1 MNYVKLEEF
10 PNYEIYEDGRIIR
23 TEKLSKTDKAL
34 KRRELF
40 PTKAKNGYRT
50 VRLYNKDGVMKQF
63 YLHRLIWEAFN
74 GVIPKGLEVCH
85 EDCNRE
91 NNMLSNLRLLTHIQN
106 CRNPQSIKHYRTAN
120 QFIKGKYN
128 KERLLKAQ
136 TKEYY
141 QNLVR
146 TYQRLKDEY
155 GHCGIWMLMNEGH
168 CGYPR
173 AKKIVNEMEGK
184 NGENQKYTTK

>member
-1 MNYVKLEEF
+1 MNYVILDEF
-10 PNYEIYEDGRIIR
+10 PNYEIYENSKIIR
-23 TEKLSKTDKAL
+23 KKLSKNGKAL

-50 VRLYNKDGVMKQF
+50 VRLYNKDGVMKQY

-74 GVIPKGLEVCH
+74 GEIPEGYEIDHLTDRSDNNLEHLRMVSH
-85 EDCNRE
+85 KDNCN
-91 NNMLSNLRLLTHIQN
+91 
-106 CRNPQSIKHYRTAN
+106 NPKSIERYRIAN
-120 QFIKGKYN
+120 ALDKGKFDR
-128 KERLLKAQ
+128 ERLMKAQ

-173 AKKIVNEMEGK
+173 AKKIVNEMEEK
-184 NGENQKYTTK
+184 NGEIQKYTKK

>member
-1 MNYVKLEEF
+1 MIVK
-10 PNYEIYEDGRIIR
+10 
-23 TEKLSKTDKAL
+23 T
-34 KRRELF
+34 

-74 GVIPKGLEVCH
+74 GKIPPGLEVCH

-91 NNMLSNLRLLTHIQN
+91 NNMLSNLQLLTHTQN
-106 CRNPQSIKHYRTAN
+106 CRNPRSIQHYLAAN
-120 QFIKGKYN
+120 QICKGKYN

-136 TKEYY
+136 TKEYHEE
-141 QNLVR
+141 LIR
-146 TYQRLKDEY
+146 TYKRLVKKH
-155 GHCGIWMLMNEGH
+155 GCCGIWLLMHEGH

-173 AKKIVNEMEGK
+173 AKRIVNEMEGK
-184 NGENQKYTTK
+184 DDANR

>member
-1 MNYVKLEEF
+1 MDYAKLEDY
-10 PNYEIYEDGRIIR
+10 PDYKIYKNGKIVRHR
-23 TEKLSKTDKAL
+23 KKSKSGNTL
-34 KRRELF
+34 KRRVIT

-50 VRLYNKDGVMKQF
+50 VRLMNKDGVMKQF

-91 NNMLSNLRLLTHIQN
+91 NNKLSNLRLLTHTQN
-106 CRNPQSIKHYRTAN
+106 CRNPQSIKHYRKAN

-155 GHCGIWMLMNEGH
+155 GHCGIWMLMHEGH

-173 AKKIVNEMEGK
+173 AKKIVNEMGGK
-184 NGENQKYTTK
+184 NDENQ